1 VETKPERE
9 KLEKPAV
16 ESKPEREK
24 LEKPAVAKPEHGAK
38 KPECGHPGEPA
49 CK

>member
-1 VETKPERE
+1 M
-9 KLEKPAV
+9 

-24 LEKPAVAKPEHGAK
+24 PVAAKPEHGAK